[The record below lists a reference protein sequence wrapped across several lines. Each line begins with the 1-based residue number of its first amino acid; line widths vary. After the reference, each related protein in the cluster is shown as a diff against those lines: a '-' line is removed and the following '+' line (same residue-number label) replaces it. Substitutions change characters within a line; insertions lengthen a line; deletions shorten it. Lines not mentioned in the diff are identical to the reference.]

1 MQARMKTSA
10 TKAGFIGNRAVE
22 DYHAAHVE
30 HLTAALPMPGVTGLT
45 SVVAANSVFF
55 TGLTSVN
62 GFFSCPTCRTNPL
75 THARRSKVVEHMKKI
90 AVQK

>member
-1 MQARMKTSA
+1 MKKDA

-22 DYHAAHVE
+22 EYHAAHVE
-30 HLTAALPMPGVTGLT
+30 HLTTASPMPGVTGYNAP
-45 SVVAANSVFF
+45 VG

-62 GFFSCPTCRTNPL
+62 GFFSCPACRTNPVKWY
-75 THARRSKVVEHMKKI
+75 ARRSKVVEHMKRI